1 MAEEGT
7 ASLSNFDN
15 TDVNT
20 NSTKFVVGEH
30 SVYNSVEDLFEGAKQ
45 KEKYIAELI
54 KANKELQ
61 EKYDSIEKNN
71 SLVDELRSFRKQVQE
86 GGYEQMDSTNPNVD
100 YDIMKEIALK
110 AMQEKAAED
119 AAAKNLQEC
128 LESIQDKSGDA
139 DLAIKSKASELGV
152 SVDYLK
158 DIAMTSPKAFKSM
171 FGIKQESGVTP
182 NFLQST
188 KQTTNETRDEAT
200 EFFKNKQLSN
210 SPSAIAAFMEKAMR
224 DPSIL
229 DNVKW

>member
-71 SLVDELRSFRKQVQE
+71 SLVDELRNFRKQVQE

-100 YDIMKEIALK
+100 YDTMKEIALK

-171 FGIKQESGVTP
+171 FGIKQESGIAP

-210 SPSAIAAFMEKAMR
+210 SPRAIAAFMEKAMR